1 VVKFSRQSAATK
13 GRASNKR
20 SPRLIERLARTS
32 RPLASTH
39 LPTTVLSIAPLALSA
54 PTCTEYHVK
63 QSANCPTNLRE
74 KGWQSMVRPGFV
86 NIVDGV
92 VQMDGDAVAVGSSPH
107 GGGIGVIAQR
117 DIRAGEVI
125 LEEEAPLVAAQ
136 VKRRVKSV
144 WKHAENGC

>member
-1 VVKFSRQSAATK
+1 
-13 GRASNKR
+13 
-20 SPRLIERLARTS
+20 
-32 RPLASTH
+32 
-39 LPTTVLSIAPLALSA
+39 
-54 PTCTEYHVK
+54 
-63 QSANCPTNLRE
+63 
-74 KGWQSMVRPGFV
+74 MVRPGFV